1 MRPFGLLLLSL
12 ICFLAAQGTGIRLF
26 FHLFYLLLALLA
38 LSYLWAWSNLRGL
51 DVQRES
57 FTHRAQVGDQ
67 ARERLTIRNLWAF
80 PKLWVELQDHSDMP
94 QHGAGFVTYLPGHQR
109 RRWVSRTPCTMRG
122 KFTLGPAT
130 LISGDPF
137 GIFRLERTLSST
149 SEIIVYPRMVD
160 LSAFALPSAELPG
173 GQDLRSR
180 AYHVTP
186 NVSTVREYAPGDSFN
201 RIHWRSTART
211 GQLMVKEFELDPTAD
226 IYIVLDMQERAQQQL
241 NSAERRNTRA
251 GEARVP
257 ESTEEYATMAAAS
270 LARHLIGQ
278 GREVGLVAWGQ
289 HREVIPAEREAR
301 QLFKILEALAVLRAH
316 GSTPL
321 AEVLAAEG
329 SRFGRNCTLVVITS
343 SLDDR
348 WPVSLQHLMYRGVRA
363 TVIMV
368 DPQSFGGWRD
378 PLGIVGQLAELRVPS
393 YLFRQGQSLPEALR
407 EQAKPVGR
415 G

>member
-26 FHLFYLLLALLA
+26 FHLFYLLLALLV
-38 LSYLWAWSNLRGL
+38 LSYIWAWSNLRGL
-51 DVQRES
+51 DVLRET
-57 FTHRAQVGDQ
+57 FTHRTQVGDQ
-67 ARERLTIRNLWAF
+67 ARERLTIRNLWPF
-80 PKLWVELQDHSDMP
+80 PKLWVELQDHSDLP
-94 QHGAGFVTYLPGHQR
+94 QHSPGFVAYLPGRQR
-109 RRWVSRTPCTMRG
+109 RRWTSRTPCTMRG

-137 GIFRLERTLSST
+137 GIFRLERTVSGT
-149 SEIIVYPRMVD
+149 SEIIVYPRMVE
-160 LSAFALPSAELPG
+160 LPAFALPSAELPG

-241 NSAERRNTRA
+241 NSAERRNPRA
-251 GEARVP
+251 GEARVA

-321 AEVLAAEG
+321 AEVLAAES
-329 SRFGRNCTLVVITS
+329 SRFGRNCTLVVISS

-348 WPVSLQHLMYRGVRA
+348 WPVSLQHLLYRGVRA
-363 TVIMV
+363 TVVMV

-378 PLGIVGQLAELRVPS
+378 SLGITGRLAELRVPT
-393 YLFRQGQSLPEALR
+393 YTFRQGQSLPDALR
-407 EQAKPVGR
+407 EQAKPAR
-415 G
+415 